1 MGPGFRAPAVG
12 RFMEIVR
19 AWALHP
25 WPMTRAQG
33 IATYEALGWVRADD
47 DIESFT
53 TDCTAGEAE
62 SFFYVEE
69 GKVESVSIAVS
80 PIVPPPHRSA
90 CSSAIGEFC
99 DLYATALREQWGEPL
114 RDSVS
119 ERGTRHYDWIVP
131 GGALVSLTANKAI
144 ILLGVSSPESADE
157 LLAELRTSKSI
168 FDDPDAMP

>member
-1 MGPGFRAPAVG
+1 MGPEFRAPTVE

-33 IATYEALGWVRADD
+33 IATYEALGWMRADD

-53 TDCTAGEAE
+53 TDCTGGEAE
-62 SFFYVEE
+62 SFFYVEK

-90 CSSAIGEFC
+90 CSSAIRQFC
-99 DLYATALREQWGEPL
+99 GLYAEALREQWGEPL
-114 RDSVS
+114 RESVN

-131 GGALVSLTANKAI
+131 GGALVSLTSNKAV

-157 LLAELRTSKSI
+157 LLEELRTGESI

>member
-1 MGPGFRAPAVG
+1 MSFEFRAPAVG

-19 AWALHP
+19 AWALHA

-33 IATYEALGWVRADD
+33 IATYKALGWVRADD

-53 TDCTAGEAE
+53 TDCTGDEAE

-99 DLYATALREQWGEPL
+99 GLYAIALREQWGEPL
-114 RDSVS
+114 RESVN

-131 GGALVSLTANKAI
+131 GGALVSLTANKAL
-144 ILLGVSSPESADE
+144 ILLGVSSPGSAEE
-157 LLAELRTSKSI
+157 LLAELRTGKSI

>member
-1 MGPGFRAPAVG
+1 MGPEFHTPAVE

-33 IATYEALGWVRADD
+33 IATYEALGWMGADD

-53 TDCTAGEAE
+53 TDCTGGEAE
-62 SFFYVEE
+62 SFFYVEK

-90 CSSAIGEFC
+90 CSSAIRQFC
-99 DLYATALREQWGEPL
+99 GLYAEALREQWGEPL

-131 GGALVSLTANKAI
+131 GGALVSLTANKAV
-144 ILLGVSSPESADE
+144 ILLGVSSPGSADE
-157 LLAELRTSKSI
+157 LLEELRTGESV

>member
-1 MGPGFRAPAVG
+1 
-12 RFMEIVR
+12 MEIVR

-33 IATYEALGWVRADD
+33 IATYKALGWVRADD

-53 TDCTAGEAE
+53 TDCTGDEAE
-62 SFFYVEE
+62 SFFYVEK

-90 CSSAIGEFC
+90 CSSVIRQFC
-99 DLYATALREQWGEPL
+99 GLYAEALREQWGEPL

-119 ERGTRHYDWIVP
+119 GRGTRHYDWIVP
-131 GGALVSLTANKAI
+131 GGALVSLTANKAV
-144 ILLGVSSPESADE
+144 ILLGVSSPGSADE
-157 LLAELRTSKSI
+157 LLEELRTGESV
-168 FDDPDAMP
+168 FDDPDTMP

>member
-1 MGPGFRAPAVG
+1 MGPGFCAPAVE

-33 IATYEALGWVRADD
+33 IANYEALGWMGADD

-53 TDCTAGEAE
+53 TDCTGDEAE
-62 SFFYVEE
+62 SFFYVEK

-90 CSSAIGEFC
+90 CSSVIRQFC
-99 DLYATALREQWGEPL
+99 GLYAEALREQWGEPL

-119 ERGTRHYDWIVP
+119 GRGTRHYDWIVP
-131 GGALVSLTANKAI
+131 GGALVSLTANKAV
-144 ILLGVSSPESADE
+144 ILLGVSSPGSADE
-157 LLAELRTSKSI
+157 LLEELRTGESV
-168 FDDPDAMP
+168 FDDPDTMP

>member
-1 MGPGFRAPAVG
+1 MGPEFCAPAVE

-33 IATYEALGWVRADD
+33 VATYEALGWVRADD

-53 TDCTAGEAE
+53 TDCTGGEAE
-62 SFFYVEE
+62 SFFYVE
-69 GKVESVSIAVS
+69 GGRVESVSIAVS

-90 CSSAIGEFC
+90 CSSAIRQFC
-99 DLYATALREQWGEPL
+99 GLYAEALREQWGEPL
-114 RDSVS
+114 RESVS
-119 ERGTRHYDWIVP
+119 ERGTRRYDWIVP
-131 GGALVSLTANKAI
+131 GGALVSLTSNKAV
-144 ILLGVSSPESADE
+144 ILLGVSSPGSADE
-157 LLAELRTSKSI
+157 LLAELRTGESI

>member
-1 MGPGFRAPAVG
+1 MSSEFRAPAVG

-33 IATYEALGWVRADD
+33 IATYEALGWMRADD

-53 TDCTAGEAE
+53 TDCTGGEAE
-62 SFFYVEE
+62 SFFYVEK

-99 DLYATALREQWGEPL
+99 GLYAEALREQWGEPL
-114 RDSVS
+114 RESVS

-131 GGALVSLTANKAI
+131 GGALVSLTSNKAV

-157 LLAELRTSKSI
+157 LLEELRTGKSI
-168 FDDPDAMP
+168 FDDPDTMP

>member
-33 IATYEALGWVRADD
+33 IATYKALGWVRADD

-99 DLYATALREQWGEPL
+99 GLYATALCEQWGEPL
-114 RDSVS
+114 CESVS

-157 LLAELRTSKSI
+157 LLAELRTGKSI
-168 FDDPDAMP
+168 FDDPEALP

>member
-1 MGPGFRAPAVG
+1 
-12 RFMEIVR
+12 MEIAR

-25 WPMTRAQG
+25 WLMTRAQG
-33 IATYEALGWVRADD
+33 IATYEALGWMRADD

-53 TDCTAGEAE
+53 TDCTGEEAE
-62 SFFYVEE
+62 SFLYVKE
-69 GKVESVSIAVS
+69 GRVESVSIAVS

-99 DLYATALREQWGEPL
+99 GLYAEALREQWGEPL

-119 ERGTRHYDWIVP
+119 GRGTRHYDWIVP
-131 GGALVSLTANKAI
+131 GGALVSLTANKAV

-157 LLAELRTSKSI
+157 LLAELRTGKSV

>member
-1 MGPGFRAPAVG
+1 MSFEFRAPAVG

-19 AWALHP
+19 AWALHA

-33 IATYEALGWVRADD
+33 IATYKALGWVRADD

-62 SFFYVEE
+62 SFLYVEE

-99 DLYATALREQWGEPL
+99 GLYATALGEQWGEPL
-114 RDSVS
+114 RDSVN

-157 LLAELRTSKSI
+157 LLAELRTGKLI

>member
-1 MGPGFRAPAVG
+1 MSFEFRAPAVG

-19 AWALHP
+19 AWALHA

-33 IATYEALGWVRADD
+33 IATYKALGWVRADD
-47 DIESFT
+47 GIESFT
-53 TDCTAGEAE
+53 TDCTGGEAE

-99 DLYATALREQWGEPL
+99 DLYATALREQ
-114 RDSVS
+114 
-119 ERGTRHYDWIVP
+119 
-131 GGALVSLTANKAI
+131 
-144 ILLGVSSPESADE
+144 
-157 LLAELRTSKSI
+157 
-168 FDDPDAMP
+168 

>member
-1 MGPGFRAPAVG
+1 MSFEFRAPAVG

-19 AWALHP
+19 AWALHA

-33 IATYEALGWVRADD
+33 IATYKALGWVRADD

-62 SFFYVEE
+62 SFLYVEK

-99 DLYATALREQWGEPL
+99 GLYATALCEQWGEPL
-114 RDSVS
+114 CESVS

-157 LLAELRTSKSI
+157 LLAELRTGKSI
-168 FDDPDAMP
+168 FDDPEALP

>member
-1 MGPGFRAPAVG
+1 MGPGFRTPAVG

-33 IATYEALGWVRADD
+33 IATYEALGWMGADD

-53 TDCTAGEAE
+53 TDCTGDEAE
-62 SFFYVEE
+62 SFFYVEK

-90 CSSAIGEFC
+90 CSSVIRQFC
-99 DLYATALREQWGEPL
+99 GLYAEALREQWGEPL

-119 ERGTRHYDWIVP
+119 GRGTRHYDWIVP
-131 GGALVSLTANKAI
+131 GGALVSLTANKAV
-144 ILLGVSSPESADE
+144 ILLGVSSPGSADE
-157 LLAELRTSKSI
+157 LLEELRTGESV
-168 FDDPDAMP
+168 FDDPDTMP

>member
-1 MGPGFRAPAVG
+1 MSFEFRAPAVE

-33 IATYEALGWVRADD
+33 IATYEALGWMGADD

-53 TDCTAGEAE
+53 TDCTGDEAE
-62 SFFYVEE
+62 SFFYVEK

-90 CSSAIGEFC
+90 CSSVIRQFC
-99 DLYATALREQWGEPL
+99 GLYAEALREQWGEPL

-119 ERGTRHYDWIVP
+119 GRGTRHYDWIVP
-131 GGALVSLTANKAI
+131 GGALVSLTANKAV
-144 ILLGVSSPESADE
+144 ILLGVSSPGSADE
-157 LLAELRTSKSI
+157 LLEELRTGESV
-168 FDDPDAMP
+168 FDDPDTMP

>member
-1 MGPGFRAPAVG
+1 MSSEFHTPAVG

-33 IATYEALGWVRADD
+33 IATYEALGWMRADD

-53 TDCTAGEAE
+53 TDCTGGEAE
-62 SFFYVEE
+62 SFLYVEK

-99 DLYATALREQWGEPL
+99 GLYAEALREQWGEPL
-114 RDSVS
+114 RESVS

-131 GGALVSLTANKAI
+131 GGALVSLTSNKAV

-157 LLAELRTSKSI
+157 LLEELRTGKSI
-168 FDDPDAMP
+168 FDDPDTMP

>member
-1 MGPGFRAPAVG
+1 MGPGFHAPAVG
-12 RFMEIVR
+12 RFMEIARV
-19 AWALHP
+19 WALHP

-33 IATYEALGWVRADD
+33 IATYNALGWVRADD

-53 TDCTAGEAE
+53 TDCTGDEAE

-99 DLYATALREQWGEPL
+99 GLYAIALREQWGEPL
-114 RDSVS
+114 RESVN

-131 GGALVSLTANKAI
+131 GGALVSLTANKAL
-144 ILLGVSSPESADE
+144 ILLGVSSPGSAEE
-157 LLAELRTSKSI
+157 LLAELRTGKSI

>member
-1 MGPGFRAPAVG
+1 MSFEFRAPAVG

-19 AWALHP
+19 AWALHA

-33 IATYEALGWVRADD
+33 IATYKALGWVRADD

-62 SFFYVEE
+62 SFLYVEE

-99 DLYATALREQWGEPL
+99 GLYAEALREQWGEPL
-114 RDSVS
+114 RESVS
-119 ERGTRHYDWIVP
+119 EKGTRHYDWIVP

-157 LLAELRTSKSI
+157 LLAELRTGKSI

>member
-1 MGPGFRAPAVG
+1 MSSEFRAPAVG

-33 IATYEALGWVRADD
+33 IATYEALGWMRADD

-53 TDCTAGEAE
+53 TDCTGGEAE
-62 SFFYVEE
+62 SFLYVEK

-99 DLYATALREQWGEPL
+99 GLYAEALREQWGEPL
-114 RDSVS
+114 RESVS
-119 ERGTRHYDWIVP
+119 EKGTRHYDWIVP

-157 LLAELRTSKSI
+157 LLAELRTGKSI